1 MPQIPIIFPQI
12 EAALKHCYFRGVWHT
27 DLKLEN
33 FIYDFDTGLVK
44 LNDFGQAELV
54 HGELKTETYQNFSLH
69 SQVAQLV
76 GAAPQIR

>member
-1 MPQIPIIFPQI
+1 MPQIPFVFPQI
-12 EAALKHCYFRGVWHT
+12 QALVKHFFFRGVWYS
-27 DLKLEN
+27 DLKIEN
-33 FIYDFDTGLVK
+33 FIYDFEAGLVK